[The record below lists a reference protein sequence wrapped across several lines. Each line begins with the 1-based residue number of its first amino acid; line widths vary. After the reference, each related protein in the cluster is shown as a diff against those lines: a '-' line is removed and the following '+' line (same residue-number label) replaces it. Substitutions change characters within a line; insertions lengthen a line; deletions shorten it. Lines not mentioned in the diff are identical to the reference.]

1 MRIVFRSQVMKYNV
15 FIPIAIGTIK
25 ISNLIRKKKISV
37 MLLVLGTTVLLSCGG
52 DDAPV
57 AVDEP
62 TGHLITGQVSGAEG
76 TDVILAVFEGGA
88 EVNIDTAKIAGGKFE
103 LRTKTKELR
112 EYVLYFDKEMPI
124 ILFLDENSNDVK
136 ISGSVPG
143 IGNSYSIEGSDY
155 SSAIKDYLVF
165 LEQFYEQEND
175 LVTKI
180 QSMNPADSNS
190 IKPLM
195 AGLDSISA
203 IQRTYALEHIMKD
216 TASPVS
222 WMLLRELIPAS
233 GLLGFD
239 STDLRYFKM
248 VANGMRARYPYSEYP
263 AYIDADIES
272 INAQYAAMNAP
283 PPAAGGAAPE
293 IIMND
298 RNGKPLALS
307 SLRGKIVLVDFWASW
322 CGPCRQENPNVVR
335 MYEKYKDKGFTIYS
349 VSLDENRDKWLA
361 AIDADNLSWPNHVS
375 DLKGWSSEAVAAYE
389 VNGIPATFLLD
400 KEGNII
406 AKNLRGGQL
415 EQKLQELLD

>member
-1 MRIVFRSQVMKYNV
+1 MK
-15 FIPIAIGTIK
+15 TIQMS
-25 ISNLIRKKKISV
+25 I
-37 MLLVLGTTVLLSCGG
+37 MLLLAAAVMSSCGG
-52 DDAPV
+52 DGPATD
-57 AVDEP
+57 VDQP
-62 TGHLITGQVSGAEG
+62 AGHVITGQVSGGEG
-76 TDVILAVFEGGA
+76 TNVILAVFEGGA

-103 LRTKTKELR
+103 LWTKTKELR

-124 ILFLDENSNDVK
+124 ILFLDENSNNVK
-136 ISGSVPG
+136 ISGAMPG
-143 IGNSYSIEGSDY
+143 IGSTYQVEGSDY
-155 SSAIKDYLVF
+155 SAGIKDYLVF

-175 LVTKI
+175 LATKI
-180 QSMNPADSNS
+180 QSMNPADSNG

-195 AGLDSISA
+195 ASLDSISA
-203 IQRTYALEHIMKD
+203 IQRTYALEHIVKD
-216 TASPVS
+216 TASPVA

-233 GLLGFD
+233 GLIGFD
-239 STDLRYFKM
+239 STDLRYFTM
-248 VANGMRARYPYSEYP
+248 VANGMRDRYPYSEYP

-283 PPAAGGAAPE
+283 QPTGGGAAPE
-293 IIMND
+293 IVMND
-298 RNGKPLALS
+298 RNGKPIALS

-335 MYEKYKDKGFTIYS
+335 VYEKYKDKGFTIYS
-349 VSLDENRDKWLA
+349 VSLDENRDKWMA

-389 VNGIPATFLLD
+389 VRGIPATFLLD

-406 AKNLRGGQL
+406 AQNLRGPQL